1 MSFLERAML
10 TRILFKSLIALCVLL
25 NSFVALA
32 TNTEELAV
40 RALPQRIVD
49 GWNRADGDALAS
61 VYAEDGILVAGHG
74 VVKHGREQIA
84 SYHEELFA
92 TSIKGTRL
100 TVEVVNVRFLDRTTA
115 ILQTKGGIL
124 WPGETTLAPRNVGI
138 QSFVAVKNEAGWRV
152 VLFQNTRIV
161 SPGED

>member
-1 MSFLERAML
+1 LLTFLLA
-10 TRILFKSLIALCVLL
+10 TLCVLL
-25 NSFVALA
+25 DSSVALA
-32 TNTEELAV
+32 TSTEDLAV
-40 RALPQRIVD
+40 RALPQRIID
-49 GWNRADGDALAS
+49 GWNRADGHALAS

-100 TVEVVNVRFLDRTTA
+100 TVEVLTVRFLDPNTA

-124 WPGETTLAPRNVGI
+124 WPGETTLAPSNVGI
-138 QSFVAVKNEAGWRV
+138 QSFIAVKREAGWRV
-152 VLFQNTRIV
+152 VLFQNTRIL
-161 SPGED
+161 SRR